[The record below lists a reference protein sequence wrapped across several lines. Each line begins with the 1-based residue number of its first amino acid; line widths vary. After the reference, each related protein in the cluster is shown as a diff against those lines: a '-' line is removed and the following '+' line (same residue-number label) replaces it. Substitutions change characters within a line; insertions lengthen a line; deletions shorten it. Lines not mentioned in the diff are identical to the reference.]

1 MAMAKGS
8 FAGRMARS
16 VAKKAVTRL
25 MDRVGGKLVQR
36 IADTSSDAP
45 DSRFKPKRD
54 LYSTMVS
61 ESGKEPNSESE

>member
-1 MAMAKGS
+1 MAKGS
-8 FAGRMARS
+8 FAGRL
-16 VAKKAVTRL
+16 VKGVTKKAVTRF
-25 MDRVGGKLVQR
+25 MDRVGGKLVSG

-61 ESGKEPNSESE
+61 ESATDPESESE